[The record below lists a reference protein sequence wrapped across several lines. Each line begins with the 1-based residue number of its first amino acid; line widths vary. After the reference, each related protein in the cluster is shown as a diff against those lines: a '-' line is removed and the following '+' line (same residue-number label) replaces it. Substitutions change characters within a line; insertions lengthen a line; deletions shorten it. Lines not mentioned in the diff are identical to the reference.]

1 MNVGCLEG
9 SRWLSSSPSATS
21 GLVVFDGA
29 QWTRISKGPRSNHKA
44 ASVKMHRRYSR
55 PTTENTNGIKY
66 GRNSKDWER
75 IYCFSVPFE
84 FISWV
89 IIYDKLSNNL
99 GKLVFLLSIDM
110 IVIYV
115 FVMHRYIEAKGLG
128 VQVNKTRDSISK
140 SWLSIPII
148 WAFFLN
154 KLPHQHSQ
162 HMELMCILTLFT
174 DTRVGML

>member
-1 MNVGCLEG
+1 
-9 SRWLSSSPSATS
+9 
-21 GLVVFDGA
+21 
-29 QWTRISKGPRSNHKA
+29 
-44 ASVKMHRRYSR
+44 
-55 PTTENTNGIKY
+55 
-66 GRNSKDWER
+66 
-75 IYCFSVPFE
+75 VPFE

-89 IIYDKLSNNL
+89 ITYDKLSNNL

-148 WAFFLN
+148 
-154 KLPHQHSQ
+154 
-162 HMELMCILTLFT
+162 
-174 DTRVGML
+174 